1 MTTRQEMMTPPETM
15 IQRTAESERSPV
27 MRNDGRTDNE
37 LRPVRIRPNFLQF
50 AHGSALIEVGSTRVL
65 CTAMIEERVP
75 RWKQHE
81 GTGWVTAEYSMLP
94 GSTPTRT
101 SREVAR
107 GRPGGRTM
115 EIQRLIGRSM
125 RAVVDL
131 AALGPRTLWIDC
143 DCLQADGG
151 TRTASITGGFVA
163 MSLALQRLVD
173 EGTLPEKPLT
183 DTIAAIS
190 AGIVD
195 NRAVLD
201 LPYEEDSRAEVDMNF
216 VVTGQ
221 GNLVEV
227 QGTAEGRPFSATD
240 LNTLTDLAL
249 AGCAQLKTAQHSALE
264 G

>member
-1 MTTRQEMMTPPETM
+1 M
-15 IQRTAESERSPV
+15 
-27 MRNDGRTDNE
+27 
-37 LRPVRIRPNFLQF
+37 
-50 AHGSALIEVGSTRVL
+50 GSTHVL

-101 SREVAR
+101 SREVSR

-131 AALGPRTLWIDC
+131 AALGPRTVWLDC

-151 TRTASITGGFVA
+151 TRTASITGSFVA

-183 DTIAAIS
+183 DSISAIS

-195 NRAVLD
+195 GLPILD

-227 QGTAEGRPFSATD
+227 QGTAEGRPFSPAD
-240 LNTLTDLAL
+240 LNTLTELAL
-249 AGCAQLKTAQHSALE
+249 SGCKTLGEAQQAALL